1 MLCIWQ
7 VNLKSQ
13 IYLNWITV
21 YSIWCSR
28 NISTFLSLLIF
39 ICMPKK
45 LCVLPLLT
53 TISPN
58 CLWISSSISVTT
70 FGSTCNSFFY
80 QYNIQWY
87 IYFCQSYFWP
97 RIYNMY
103 WYWTLNLSRSLHRK
117 YTMHSYIAL
126 ITFTYRTYFTF
137 SYWM

>member
-1 MLCIWQ
+1 MAHGQ
-7 VNLKSQ
+7 VTLKLQ
-13 IYLNWITV
+13 ISLNWITMS
-21 YSIWCSR
+21 SIWCFI
-28 NISTFLSLLIF
+28 ISSTLLSFLIFLAIPNKSCVSHLLI
-39 ICMPKK
+39 
-45 LCVLPLLT
+45 
-53 TISPN
+53 TISLE
-58 CLWISSSISVTT
+58 CFLISSRISVIT